1 MKRIYAYIL
10 LLVLLGGTS
19 IWAYNRGGRR
29 PNVKDKWGR
38 VTATDSEGTLE
49 TEAWI
54 DVDVDYPGESWLN
67 DQIPRRYGIDYE
79 SSAKVS
85 ASFGWNRSGYYSCT
99 PAANTPYPRYL
110 GNPWNRWVNKTL
122 KDRRFVRHSGS
133 SADSLRNMDRD
144 DIKRELN
151 TSSSVASITQDA
163 QSGSGS
169 GSSSGTPAYRS
180 TADAYID
187 IDND

>member
-54 DVDVDYPGESWLN
+54 DVDVDYPGES
-67 DQIPRRYGIDYE
+67 
-79 SSAKVS
+79 
-85 ASFGWNRSGYYSCT
+85 
-99 PAANTPYPRYL
+99 
-110 GNPWNRWVNKTL
+110 
-122 KDRRFVRHSGS
+122 
-133 SADSLRNMDRD
+133 
-144 DIKRELN
+144 
-151 TSSSVASITQDA
+151 
-163 QSGSGS
+163 
-169 GSSSGTPAYRS
+169 
-180 TADAYID
+180 
-187 IDND
+187 